1 MEKYILLFG
10 DKKPEDNIC
19 LTNMFSNSQKINLGW
34 TDIDYNNNMK
44 IIENKITNGTNQIIF
59 SGLEI
64 GWGKMI
70 KDIKNKH
77 SQVKIK
83 VICTTSD
90 SLLYY
95 EYERNNFFELLELS
109 KENIVYDIAFLR
121 KGQYETYKN
130 LGYKCSFLRENY
142 TMLEEHKKDNEQNN
156 EEINLG
162 IYPLNYTWD
171 KNIFNQLCI
180 PKFLENCNL
189 NYYNL
194 DPRMEEF
201 LTTMEIKNTPEKVQ
215 KIDAENIIKSV
226 LKNDVIVSTSFTEYM
241 HPVFLISM
249 ELGIPCL
256 VGNNSDLFEQNEELS
271 NYVVTLAEDNAIINS
286 EKVNKMLKNKEK
298 IISLYKEWKEK
309 YNKIAKESIKE
320 FLEK

>member
-59 SGLEI
+59 PGLEI

-130 LGYKCSFLRENY
+130 LGYKC
-142 TMLEEHKKDNEQNN
+142 
-156 EEINLG
+156 
-162 IYPLNYTWD
+162 
-171 KNIFNQLCI
+171 
-180 PKFLENCNL
+180 
-189 NYYNL
+189 
-194 DPRMEEF
+194 
-201 LTTMEIKNTPEKVQ
+201 
-215 KIDAENIIKSV
+215 
-226 LKNDVIVSTSFTEYM
+226 
-241 HPVFLISM
+241 
-249 ELGIPCL
+249 
-256 VGNNSDLFEQNEELS
+256 
-271 NYVVTLAEDNAIINS
+271 
-286 EKVNKMLKNKEK
+286 
-298 IISLYKEWKEK
+298 
-309 YNKIAKESIKE
+309 
-320 FLEK
+320 